1 VYDGTS
7 VGFGLSYS
15 YAEALM
21 SHKTVLAYCRIVR
34 FKGSPLSMRH
44 NGIRPTSWL
53 GHIPAM
59 PGPMNGCDASVDPRE
74 G

>member
-1 VYDGTS
+1 
-7 VGFGLSYS
+7 
-15 YAEALM
+15 M
-21 SHKTVLAYCRIVR
+21 SHKIVLAYCRIVR

-44 NGIRPTSWL
+44 NGIRSSSWL